1 MTVALATRGMIRPC
15 CKMDA
20 VISRDTPQMKSVLEV
35 RPTVRR
41 VTGPA
46 AAAVGPPV
54 VSSVQELKPET
65 TDAKG
70 PAPIVGTPKPVQTS
84 AQELKPQIVKVE
96 EED

>member
-1 MTVALATRGMIRPC
+1 MSVSA
-15 CKMDA
+15 
-20 VISRDTPQMKSVLEV
+20 PQMKAVLEV

-41 VTGPA
+41 ASSPA

-54 VSSVQELKPET
+54 MTSVQELRPDT

-70 PAPIVGTPKPVQTS
+70 PAPIVGTTKPVPTS

-96 EED
+96 EEG